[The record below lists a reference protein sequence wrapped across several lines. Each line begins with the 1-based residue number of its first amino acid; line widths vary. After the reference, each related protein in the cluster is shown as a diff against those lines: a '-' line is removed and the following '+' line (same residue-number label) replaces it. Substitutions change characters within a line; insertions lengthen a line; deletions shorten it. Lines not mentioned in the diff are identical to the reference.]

1 MNRPPSGPGR
11 TVARRSP
18 IRSGT
23 AHRPATT
30 RPATARRDSRRPGRC
45 AVRRPREAV
54 PRYWFAD
61 RLLAVLTGRR
71 PVHSLLSHT
80 VGEAYEQLVRLAPAD
95 EPFLPPGREPSVRHC
110 DEYAP
115 RDGVVEAFARIS
127 SGDRVHALAFRLER
141 GPDLRWRCAAV
152 EADGRHRERAEP

>member
-11 TVARRSP
+11 TTARRSAT
-18 IRSGT
+18 RSAT
-23 AHRPATT
+23 TRRPATT
-30 RPATARRDSRRPGRC
+30 RPATARHDSRRPGHRT
-45 AVRRPREAV
+45 VRRPREAV

-71 PVHSLLSHT
+71 PVHSMLSHT
-80 VGEAYEQLVRLAPAD
+80 VGEAYEQLVQLAPAD
-95 EPFLPPGREPSVRHC
+95 EPFLPPGREPAVRHC

-152 EADGRHRERAEP
+152 EAGRRPRERAEP

>member
-1 MNRPPSGPGR
+1 MHRPAPGPGR
-11 TVARRSP
+11 TATRRP
-18 IRSGT
+18 TRSAST
-23 AHRPATT
+23 HPVST
-30 RPATARRDSRRPGRC
+30 RPATARRDSRRPGHGT
-45 AVRRPREAV
+45 VRRPSRRGAV

-71 PVHSLLSHT
+71 PVHSMLSHT

>member
-1 MNRPPSGPGR
+1 MHLPPSGPGR
-11 TVARRSP
+11 ATARRSP
-18 IRSGT
+18 TRSAT
-23 AHRPATT
+23 TRRPATT
-30 RPATARRDSRRPGRC
+30 RPAAARRDSRRPGHGT
-45 AVRRPREAV
+45 VRRPREAV

-71 PVHSLLSHT
+71 PVHSMLSHT

-95 EPFLPPGREPSVRHC
+95 EPFLPPGREPAVRHC

-115 RDGVVEAFARIS
+115 RDGVIEAFARIS

-152 EADGRHRERAEP
+152 EAGGRHRERAEP

>member
-1 MNRPPSGPGR
+1 MR
-11 TVARRSP
+11 
-18 IRSGT
+18 
-23 AHRPATT
+23 RPAPARG
-30 RPATARRDSRRPGRC
+30 RPALL
-45 AVRRPREAV
+45 VRRPP
-54 PRYWFAD
+54 PR
-61 RLLAVLTGRR
+61 RPHRPR